1 MRCEVEEGHL
11 EKLGVVG
18 MILLS
23 SVDLVVLV
31 GLSVIERCS
40 KGEDGESE
48 SGEEGG
54 AHVDGED

>member
-1 MRCEVEEGHL
+1 M
-11 EKLGVVG
+11 
-18 MILLS
+18 S